1 MKQTKMGRRK
11 KALREWGSA
20 KMRCRIITSKINSNW
35 ILMSG
40 ALKTQFQGKLQYS
53 SNHYTPLLNEMTSS
67 ATRKSPWLQAQVAP
81 LVNADTDHE
90 ASRWL
95 DGEGDCF
102 KKGVVME
109 EVSSCPRQ
117 EKCRTDEPSKQQE
130 QAKSGNSDEEFQVEI
145 MPSSKTFFQVPRLPR
160 QL

>member
-1 MKQTKMGRRK
+1 MKQTKVGRRK

-20 KMRCRIITSKINSNW
+20 KMRPRIITSKINSNW

-40 ALKTQFQGKLQYS
+40 AELNSRENRNTVLI
-53 SNHYTPLLNEMTSS
+53 TTLLNEMTNS
-67 ATRKSPWLQAQVAP
+67 TKRKSPRLQAQVAP

-95 DGEGDCF
+95 DGEGECF

-109 EVSSCPRQ
+109 EASSCPQQ
-117 EKCRTDEPSKQQE
+117 EKCRTDEPS
-130 QAKSGNSDEEFQVEI
+130 
-145 MPSSKTFFQVPRLPR
+145 
-160 QL
+160 